1 MSLEIDGY
9 ELTGEDDNYYHFH
22 TLQHG
27 TFSIGKISEE
37 NPEGAAD
44 LQAAID
50 ILLLNIET
58 QSGSNE

>member
-1 MSLEIDGY
+1 MSLESNGY
-9 ELTGEDDNYYHFH
+9 ELTGEDDNFYHFI
-22 TLQHG
+22 TVDNG
-27 TFSIGKISEE
+27 EFSIGKASEE
-37 NPEGAAD
+37 NPDGAAD